1 MNLCAM
7 AACVCT
13 WPFILLRNGL
23 INGHQNKKV
32 VYTSYHRK
40 GSTKFEHAR
49 THYGRICVS
58 MAKNKYMAKRKRKE
72 KMSYNKM
79 ALKIIFF

>member
-1 MNLCAM
+1 M
-7 AACVCT
+7 
-13 WPFILLRNGL
+13 
-23 INGHQNKKV
+23 
-32 VYTSYHRK
+32 YTSYHRK

-79 ALKIIFF
+79 ALKIFFLEIDSGDGQRPQLGAQRAHKALYRN